1 MAHTEVTLTN
11 DDGTLVPGQ
20 PSVPVADGD
29 TVAFSINDGSAFLF
43 FSPDAAAILS
53 PAPVNPVKI
62 SSSGQTVF
70 TFTSSEPGAYSVF
83 FEEDDDSVP
92 AGYPVRES
100 NLLLLEID
108 SEGGDFGGPS
118 AGPRDAG

>member
-1 MAHTEVTLTN
+1 MAHTEITLTN
-11 DDGTLVPGQ
+11 DNGTLVPGQ

-29 TVAFSINDGSAFLF
+29 TVAFSINDGNAFLF

-53 PAPVNPVKI
+53 PAPVNPVEI
-62 SSSGQTVF
+62 SASGQTVF

-100 NLLLLEID
+100 SVLLLEID
-108 SEGGDFGGPS
+108 SDGSPFGGPIT
-118 AGPRDAG
+118 GTRDAG